1 MLKGMNILWGTAL
14 YAALTYAVYGGD
26 VATISSEEVERLPGV
41 AQRAMP
47 KGSRGVS
54 SYRAQRAK
62 GSKADKELI
71 SEFTKKEW
79 VR

>member
-26 VATISSEEVERLPGV
+26 EATISSEEVERLPGV

-54 SYRAQRAK
+54 SYRAGRAK
-62 GSKADKELI
+62 GSAADKELI
-71 SEFTKKEW
+71 AEFAKKEW